1 MANVGKSR
9 SNVNRKLPVFL
20 LASEVFSTQVTTWN
34 HIDLTW
40 NLKSVM
46 PGEDAF
52 QGSSPPGSVNDL

>member
-9 SNVNRKLPVFL
+9 SNVNRRQPVFL
-20 LASEVFSTQVTTWN
+20 LASEVFSTQVMTWN

-40 NLKSVM
+40 SLRSVM
-46 PGEDAF
+46 PRKDAF